1 MNSTRHTTLA
11 GLAADIHGTSDAR
24 RPIILLHG
32 LSYDRRQWGPLIDE
46 LDAVDPGRRVLA
58 VDLPGHGGSARRP
71 SYHLDVVAEQVHDAA
86 TEAGFDTPVVV
97 GHSLGGALAT
107 VYAAAHPAAAVVNID
122 QPPLAGPFRDVLLRA
137 EPVLRSPAYGEVWE
151 TMLQGMGIDLL
162 PPTAREL
169 VGTATTPR
177 QDLLLGYWD
186 EILTTPA
193 EVLTERRTRDMGA
206 LRDRGIAYHHVSG
219 EELPP
224 PYRQWLETVL
234 PDVTVT
240 VIPGS
245 GHFPHLA
252 RPAEL
257 AKILAAY

>member
-1 MNSTRHTTLA
+1 MNGTRHTTLA
-11 GLAADIHGTSDAR
+11 GLSADLHGASDAR

-32 LSYDRRQWGPLIDE
+32 LSYDRSQWGPLIGE
-46 LDAVDPGRRVLA
+46 LDAVDPGRLVLA
-58 VDLPGHGGSARRP
+58 LDLPGHGGSAPRP
-71 SYHLDVVAEQVHDAA
+71 SYHLDEVALQVRDAA

-122 QPPLAGPFRDVLLRA
+122 QPLLAGPFRDVLLRA

-151 TMLQGMGIDLL
+151 AMLRSMQIDLL
-162 PPTAREL
+162 PPAAREL
-169 VGTATTPR
+169 VSTATTPR

-193 EVLTERRTRDMGA
+193 DVLAEQRTRDMGV
-206 LRDRGIAYHHVSG
+206 LRNRGVAYHHVSG
-219 EELPP
+219 AELPP

-252 RPAEL
+252 RPVEV